1 MVLSVPGSK
10 PIRECYDDKNKNK
23 YLWKKQYKFI
33 YKVKSV
39 KQLIEDNCYIE
50 FYCGDIN
57 NVEKSVF
64 LGDIVLDMFSLSHGP
79 TKHKIELN
87 HSCDKIYLNFTFESI
102 EKSYTEFQLSKI
114 IIPKITDCL
123 PIVEFS
129 LSGRKLSES
138 VSSFND
144 YSVDELISD
153 DEKISKLK
161 IPLMMADV
169 INPSLTLNFELKTND
184 GSELGNCSFGICGI
198 YKRNI
203 DESVILEGNLKS
215 KNNNKKYKIEAE
227 LKIAN
232 FPRACVTPGYHI
244 YENNLNIYKG
254 IVIQEGTNSLK
265 DKIDIPF
272 QNSNIY
278 SNPCHDS
285 QILQN
290 PIIYEMNFN
299 SIHAHLVNNNN
310 NMSLNDIYIQF
321 YSGYGSSSLIKLIKD
336 NKIKDVN
343 SYYYNGNICL
353 PPIST
358 KRPYLFRNQY
368 LTIEI
373 YKGINNRIII
383 GNYKINIHTLLSGAP
398 KYELKL
404 DTNNTNIESINIDF
418 NINYKTTENV
428 NIELSD
434 ICIDNC
440 ICDSKNEE
448 LLYIYKH
455 LLLFYRV
462 YYKDLDDK
470 TIRNNDITI
479 DNNQTIF
486 HNIKPFNMILSSTD
500 NKENT
505 FLTFLVREK
514 SVTKYT
520 KCKIS
525 IPINRF
531 LPIDKNKELTIEM
544 QGKGNEIAK
553 PSIIYSIFIIIKIVT
568 IHFTANFSTTI
579 SNGIIYNYVPFTH
592 GVMMNSGLYID
603 EDSYDD
609 YNNRYNIQPYYPSSY
624 EEIERYNNEEKEQQD
639 NNNIEELLS
648 EDDGLL
654 VTVISSSIDIPHF
667 VIIYLKKEE
676 MEIFSED
683 NNKRLN
689 SIEYSSLECLEYHNL
704 VEIYSCDLNLVIFS
718 PLSKKIEKSLKKR
731 INYKK
736 VDNSYDLFASRRFV
750 YLFIYIHRH

>member
-1 MVLSVPGSK
+1 M
-10 PIRECYDDKNKNK
+10 KN
-23 YLWKKQYKFI
+23 
-33 YKVKSV
+33 
-39 KQLIEDNCYIE
+39 
-50 FYCGDIN
+50 YCI
-57 NVEKSVF
+57 
-64 LGDIVLDMFSLSHGP
+64 
-79 TKHKIELN
+79 
-87 HSCDKIYLNFTFESI
+87 
-102 EKSYTEFQLSKI
+102 
-114 IIPKITDCL
+114 
-123 PIVEFS
+123 
-129 LSGRKLSES
+129 
-138 VSSFND
+138 
-144 YSVDELISD
+144 
-153 DEKISKLK
+153 
-161 IPLMMADV
+161 
-169 INPSLTLNFELKTND
+169 
-184 GSELGNCSFGICGI
+184 
-198 YKRNI
+198 
-203 DESVILEGNLKS
+203 
-215 KNNNKKYKIEAE
+215 
-227 LKIAN
+227 
-232 FPRACVTPGYHI
+232 
-244 YENNLNIYKG
+244 
-254 IVIQEGTNSLK
+254 
-265 DKIDIPF
+265 
-272 QNSNIY
+272 
-278 SNPCHDS
+278 
-285 QILQN
+285 
-290 PIIYEMNFN
+290 
-299 SIHAHLVNNNN
+299 
-310 NMSLNDIYIQF
+310 
-321 YSGYGSSSLIKLIKD
+321 
-336 NKIKDVN
+336 
-343 SYYYNGNICL
+343 
-353 PPIST
+353 
-358 KRPYLFRNQY
+358 
-368 LTIEI
+368 
-373 YKGINNRIII
+373 
-383 GNYKINIHTLLSGAP
+383 
-398 KYELKL
+398 
-404 DTNNTNIESINIDF
+404 
-418 NINYKTTENV
+418 
-428 NIELSD
+428 
-434 ICIDNC
+434 
-440 ICDSKNEE
+440 
-448 LLYIYKH
+448 YIYKH

-470 TIRNNDITI
+470 TIRNNDVTI

-676 MEIFSED
+676 MEIFDED

-689 SIEYSSLECLEYHNL
+689 SIEYTSLECLEYHNL